1 MLLALFI
8 SSLSTYTD
16 TMCQHTGVLLYEA
29 FCCNWEKKKD
39 CSWKGNKYASSHLH
53 ILHTCYNEAL
63 SAKIKDTLSSVIK
76 RNENMYSF
84 RTKLSATD
92 SITAPRPTAKANNG
106 NVQWIPPPSLYN
118 EWIHVC
124 LQVLRHSIS
133 GDGRVL
139 NATLHS
145 DSQWQ
150 MAPVSAHPWADVTL
164 THISRWCAVTRFKTS
179 LLLPCSKEGEV
190 TKTMREPRTPK
201 NIWSW
206 SQKETREVT
215 SEDTRPCKW
224 TGSYIEPLYSTCMVS
239 NHQPSDY

>member
-106 NVQWIPPPSLYN
+106 NVQWIPPPSPPLYTMS
-118 EWIHVC
+118 ESMYVCKCSDTVFQVMTVC
-124 LQVLRHSIS
+124 LM
-133 GDGRVL
+133 
-139 NATLHS
+139 LHS
-145 DSQWQ
+145 
-150 MAPVSAHPWADVTL
+150 TL
-164 THISRWCAVTRFKTS
+164 THNGRWHQSVHTHEQMWPWHIFRDDVQSPGSRPVCCFLVQRK
-179 LLLPCSKEGEV
+179 G
-190 TKTMREPRTPK
+190 R
-201 NIWSW
+201 
-206 SQKETREVT
+206 
-215 SEDTRPCKW
+215 
-224 TGSYIEPLYSTCMVS
+224 
-239 NHQPSDY
+239 